1 MPASIPV
8 TVIGGYLGSGKTTL
22 VNHLLRSAN
31 GRRLAIM
38 VNEFGDLPID
48 EDLIEANGDEIISL
62 AGGCVCCSYG
72 NDLINAMNALGQLT
86 PPPHNVLLETSGVA
100 LPGAVAGTISL
111 LPDYT
116 LDGIVVMVDAETIRV
131 TATDKYMSDTIVRQ
145 LVDADLVVL
154 NKTDLISERQVED
167 LRTWLLDLA
176 ESARLIEAQQS
187 AIPPDVVLQNFVQVD
202 HNYQSGSHSPNFAT
216 SEIPVEGP
224 VNAIDFAQRLI
235 KENPLLV
242 RAKGFVTEI
251 SGLQKT
257 IQIVGSRYNISDAP
271 EGVKDSM
278 VGIFKNSSDKTL

>member
-22 VNHLLRSAN
+22 VNHLLRNAN

-72 NDLINAMNALGQLT
+72 NDLINAMNALGQLA

-116 LDGIVVMVDAETIRV
+116 LDGIVVMADAETIRV

-154 NKTDLISERQVED
+154 NKTDLISERQVEE
-167 LRTWLLDLA
+167 LRTWLLGRA

-216 SEIPVEGP
+216 SEITVEGP

>member
-1 MPASIPV
+1 MLASIPV

-22 VNHLLRSAN
+22 VNHLLRNAN

-72 NDLINAMNALGQLT
+72 NDLINAMNALGQLA

-116 LDGIVVMVDAETIRV
+116 LDGIVVMADAETIRV

-154 NKTDLISERQVED
+154 NKTDLISERQVEE
-167 LRTWLLDLA
+167 LRTWLLGRA

-216 SEIPVEGP
+216 SEITVEGP